1 MVTHSVVI
9 RKKLKKKVLRSVPSP
24 LSLFLS
30 SADHNKHSREHSF
43 PPLRHKT
50 KLNPFKMV
58 KMVESAEEFNM
69 LKKGDKPVRS
79 SLFADA

>member
-1 MVTHSVVI
+1 
-9 RKKLKKKVLRSVPSP
+9 
-24 LSLFLS
+24 
-30 SADHNKHSREHSF
+30 
-43 PPLRHKT
+43 
-50 KLNPFKMV
+50 MV